1 MKKRVL
7 AVVLTTIMV
16 LASVMGVSAAESIQ
30 AQIYV
35 TKAQDQG
42 YRVVTDPNAEFDN
55 LEAADKAMLDL
66 VTAFNKSKKVA
77 DQDKMLAAAPA
88 AVKEA
93 VKGKGLIWKI
103 FDLIP
108 VNGGTPVAGIH
119 TVTLE
124 VPALTSSNKD
134 VVVIH
139 YSETAKAWEVLE
151 STVDYSK
158 KTITIKTDDLSPIGV
173 YAKNVKNSGN
183 GISPATEGVS
193 SAWMIWS
200 AAALIVLGAG
210 VLVSQKKRY

>member
-7 AVVLTTIMV
+7 AGILMTIMV

-35 TKAQDQG
+35 TKAQESG
-42 YRVVTDPNAEFDN
+42 YRVVTDPNAEFAN
-55 LEAADKAMLDL
+55 LKAADAAMYDL
-66 VTAFNKSKKVA
+66 VTGFNNKKVT
-77 DQDKMLAAAPA
+77 QDKMLEAAPA

-124 VPALTSSNKD
+124 VPALTSSNTDLK
-134 VVVIH
+134 VIH
-139 YSETAKAWEVLE
+139 YSEVDKAWEVLE
-151 STVDYSK
+151 ATVDYSK
-158 KTITIKTDDLSPIGV
+158 KTVTIKTDDLSPIGI
-173 YAKNVKNSGN
+173 YANNVKNSGN
-183 GISPATEGVS
+183 GISPSTGVTS
-193 SAWMIWS
+193 SAWMLWS
-200 AAALIVLGAG
+200 ALALIVLGAG
-210 VLVSQKKRY
+210 VVVSQKKRV